1 MASPEG
7 ETASAGFSE
16 AQVRTLSG
24 LMQGMIDKALQDRGQ
39 GEATGGAG
47 KGEVSETAS
56 TSKGTPGKPGS
67 GGSRGRAGTRT
78 LSKSSRGGRAA
89 ARQAEGQPGPVSL
102 GGGGGTQGATNS
114 TGSGRQVTPGSK
126 VMVPSGEVGYQPP
139 KTCLLHVYKTVPY
152 TRLYTTCAI

>member
-78 LSKSSRGGRAA
+78 LSKSSRG
-89 ARQAEGQPGPVSL
+89 EGQRPARLKDSPGQSRWGEGAGRRGPQIVQA
-102 GGGGGTQGATNS
+102 QGVRS
-114 TGSGRQVTPGSK
+114 PR
-126 VMVPSGEVGYQPP
+126 E
-139 KTCLLHVYKTVPY
+139 
-152 TRLYTTCAI
+152 